1 MSTETLEDE
10 ADRAPRPPAELAPAE
25 LAEGRWLWRRLYVYA
40 ASLALWLLLRLTVTR
55 AVATDL
61 PRIAEGLMGLIALML
76 LLYLVAPSAQQ
87 IVNLAR
93 LRAGGRP

>member
-1 MSTETLEDE
+1 MTPDHRDE
-10 ADRAPRPPAELAPAE
+10 PGGVLVEPPAVE

-40 ASLALWLLLRLTVTR
+40 ASLALWQLLRLAVTR
-55 AVATDL
+55 ATAADL

>member
-1 MSTETLEDE
+1 MTPQPENMPGGASV
-10 ADRAPRPPAELAPAE
+10 E

-40 ASLALWLLLRLTVTR
+40 ASLALWLLLRLAVTR
-55 AVATDL
+55 AAATDL

-93 LRAGGRP
+93 LRAGGKA

>member
-1 MSTETLEDE
+1 MMSEHHDK
-10 ADRAPRPPAELAPAE
+10 PAPAE
-25 LAEGRWLWRRLYVYA
+25 MAEGRWLWRRLYVYG
-40 ASLALWLLLRLTVTR
+40 ASLALWLLLRL
-55 AVATDL
+55 AVNRTEAADM

-87 IVNLAR
+87 IVNMMR

>member
-1 MSTETLEDE
+1 MMSDHLDQPAVEP
-10 ADRAPRPPAELAPAE
+10 APAELAPTE

-40 ASLALWLLLRLTVTR
+40 ASLALWLLLRLAVTR
-55 AVATDL
+55 AAASDL

-87 IVNLAR
+87 VLNMMR